1 MERTVMASALAS
13 PPPPWSFGASDLKRN
28 ARKFLERAL
37 VISALVHLAAVGAF
51 RAAYERS
58 RVPEATELVPG
69 WKHIVEVG
77 PQIIPLLPPGI
88 VPPSSTEGE
97 IVMTKRVDPIDPNVI
112 DYRVA
117 LPGNGVGPEAN
128 PGGSD
133 RTDGS
138 GGLLPPPP
146 ETTHAFKVVETPPVP
161 IYAPL
166 PVYPDF
172 AREAGIEG
180 RVIVR
185 VLVGTDGLPKQ
196 VVAVSGPKLLF
207 AAAEDGVRRWRFNP
221 GMSAGEPLQVSV
233 EVPVVFTL
241 Q

>member
-1 MERTVMASALAS
+1 
-13 PPPPWSFGASDLKRN
+13 P
-28 ARKFLERAL
+28 
-37 VISALVHLAAVGAF
+37 H
-51 RAAYERS
+51 
-58 RVPEATELVPG
+58 LVP
-69 WKHIVEVG
+69 
-77 PQIIPLLPPGI
+77 PMIPRI
-88 VPPSSTEGE
+88 SIPPSSTLPTDGE
-97 IVMTKRVDPIDPNVI
+97 IVLTNRVDPIDPNVI
-112 DYRVA
+112 EYRPFD
-117 LPGNGVGPEAN
+117 PGTGVGPEPN
-128 PGGSD
+128 PGGAV

-138 GGLLPPPP
+138 GRFPPPPP

-185 VLVGTDGLPKQ
+185 VLVGTDGLPKR
-196 VVAVSGPKLLF
+196 VVAISGPKLLF

-233 EVPVVFTL
+233 DVPVVFTL